1 MSKLEEI
8 KSLEAQRKSEW
19 RKFLFKD
26 SKFLN
31 YIIYLCLATAI
42 YSWLKT
48 IVPGWFIGAD
58 DLYISDRVSEADAY
72 MMAEGRTREA
82 GGIFLMITLM
92 FVFAMCLIKFAFY
105 HTKFLTNFN
114 QVGYYKSY
122 QAFVQKHFLME
133 YFAFSEDNFP
143 IEVIR
148 DSEIASHD
156 KKVVMATNNRWEMYL
171 SNGYFTGYINGCDAL
186 MGHVM
191 CKDTFKNK
199 GKTQV
204 VIIHNSLTV
213 SILLAN
219 NLNDDFRLKLEH
231 DKTDKWFGQLFQS
244 SKKGPDEL
252 IKLSD
257 KNFED
262 FFKVYSNDQVAA
274 QNFLTKERMKKIM
287 RWKLILDKKMK
298 ITLIN
303 NRLTISLPNQRQL
316 LSPKIYKRCT
326 LSSFEDSCLTL
337 QRLFEDLECF
347 NEKSNQAKG
356 HAV

>member
-1 MSKLEEI
+1 LGKLEEI

-26 SKFLN
+26 AMVLN
-31 YIIYLCLATAI
+31 CIIYLCLIAI
-42 YSWLKT
+42 VYCWLK
-48 IVPGWFIGAD
+48 VLFPNWFISAD

-82 GGIFLMITLM
+82 GGIFLMITLL
-92 FVFAMCLIKFAFY
+92 FVFAMGLIKFAFY
-105 HTKFLTNFN
+105 HTKFLTHYN

-122 QAFVQKHFLME
+122 QAFVQKHFLTE
-133 YFAFSEDNFP
+133 YFVYSEDNFP
-143 IEVIR
+143 IKVIR

-156 KKVVMATNNRWEMYL
+156 KKVVVATNNRWEMYL
-171 SNGYFTGYINGCDAL
+171 SNGYFSGYINGCDAL

-204 VIIHNSLTV
+204 VIIHNSLTISV
-213 SILLAN
+213 VLHADLK
-219 NLNDDFRLKLEH
+219 DDFRLKLEH

-262 FFKVYSNDQVAA
+262 FFKVYSNSQEAA
-274 QNFLTKERMKKIM
+274 QDFLTKERMKKIM
-287 RWKLILDKKMK
+287 RWKLILDKKLK

-303 NRLTISLPNQRQL
+303 NRLTISLPNRRQL

-326 LSSFEDSCLTL
+326 LSRFEDNCLTL

-347 NEKSNQAKG
+347 NEKSSLAKG